1 MFSYVIG
8 MIIRPHY
15 QWRQLSR
22 RLPGMGGAMFYLLVM
37 AALPALAWYYG
48 VTQVGWQIGYGK
60 LVRMTPD
67 SARMIMVLFYITQVL
82 AVLGIGFM
90 VHWMSRTYGAESTL
104 ATGVAVI
111 GLAATPLFL
120 AGLVGVYPVL
130 WLDLLIGMAAVAYAI
145 YLLYLGIPIVMNVSE
160 ERGFLFASA
169 VIAAGMVG
177 VLMIMGGTVMLWDMG
192 ASPQFTD

>member
-48 VTQVGWQIGYGK
+48 VTQVGWQVGYGK

-160 ERGFLFASA
+160 ESGFLFASA

-177 VLMIMGGTVMLWDMG
+177 VLMIMGGTVMLWDIG

>member
-48 VTQVGWQIGYGK
+48 VTQVGWQVGYGK

-177 VLMIMGGTVMLWDMG
+177 VLMIMGGTVMLWDIG